1 MFERE
6 LTTEEKL
13 KLEIER
19 LKEQNQRERS
29 DISAILWVIFILGVG
44 YGFYA
49 DNTLYR
55 FTHNVGQF
63 MAPLVGLAAVA
74 FTAVSK
80 GYSVAQGVIAGIVFD
95 IAVFAVLNAI
105 F

>member
-29 DISAILWVIFILGVG
+29 DISVILWVIFMGMNKKWLIW
-44 YGFYA
+44 GFQTNHPFLHHSV
-49 DNTLYR
+49 DNR
-55 FTHNVGQF
+55 S
-63 MAPLVGLAAVA
+63 AP
-74 FTAVSK
+74 
-80 GYSVAQGVIAGIVFD
+80 
-95 IAVFAVLNAI
+95 
-105 F
+105 